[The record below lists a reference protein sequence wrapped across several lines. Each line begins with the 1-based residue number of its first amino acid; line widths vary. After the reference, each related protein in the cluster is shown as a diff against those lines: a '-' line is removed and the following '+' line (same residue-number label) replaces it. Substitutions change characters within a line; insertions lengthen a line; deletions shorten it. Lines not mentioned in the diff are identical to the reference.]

1 MRGPPAQDQTLRRRR
16 RRGRFASAQLAE
28 TGRQGAAAVR
38 IEVRSVKLH
47 RDQISSAYRVTAYGP
62 GYISINDERITT
74 SLVVTPGRIIRDWA
88 PNDFS
93 EIDHASFAVLDELEA
108 EVVLLGTGA
117 SQQFPQAQLQS
128 ALMARGIGIEIMD
141 TAAACRTYNI
151 LMAEGRTVV
160 AMLLPI

>member
-1 MRGPPAQDQTLRRRR
+1 M
-16 RRGRFASAQLAE
+16 
-28 TGRQGAAAVR
+28 
-38 IEVRSVKLH
+38 
-47 RDQISSAYRVTAYGP
+47 
-62 GYISINDERITT
+62 
-74 SLVVTPGRIIRDWA
+74 VVTPGRIIRDWA
-88 PNDFS
+88 PKDFS
-93 EIDHASFAVLDELEA
+93 EIDDASFAVLDELEA

-141 TAAACRTYNI
+141 SAAACRTYNI